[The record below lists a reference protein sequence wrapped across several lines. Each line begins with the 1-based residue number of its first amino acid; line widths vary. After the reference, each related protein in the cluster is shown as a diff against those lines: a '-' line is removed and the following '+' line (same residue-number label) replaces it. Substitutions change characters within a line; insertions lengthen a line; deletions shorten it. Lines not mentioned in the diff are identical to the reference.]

1 MVNTL
6 VAFKV
11 ESSGK
16 WAITIEP
23 ISSARTWTGTGTLS
37 GKGDD
42 VAVIG
47 PAVSGLTT
55 VNIVNHGQDNF
66 VVTSY
71 STDRSSDRIVNE
83 IGNYNGQNQ
92 LADGTALLQIESDGT
107 WSIAP

>member
-55 VNIVNHGQDNF
+55 ANIVNHGK
-66 VVTSY
+66 TTLS
-71 STDRSSDRIVNE
+71 
-83 IGNYNGQNQ
+83 
-92 LADGTALLQIESDGT
+92 
-107 WSIAP
+107 